1 MKEFVWKDEC
11 KIKSKEARMKG
22 KAILLFLCFFLV
34 VSVSAQYKDKVIGVH
49 TEVKAVVEDGQ
60 PEVYAQVAGGDKPGV
75 QILTCYTADEMGDQ
89 WQMIDL
95 SENSEIYWVV
105 EYTAVFNTNVRFT
118 IIVNGPE
125 YYEVVTEWYSA
136 KYKYYHL
143 TALQTNNNWLK
154 GTYTLTVIAEQQK
167 ARSGAESI
175 GSCRVRLY

>member
-22 KAILLFLCFFLV
+22 KAILLFLCFLLV
-34 VSVSAQYKDKVIGVH
+34 ASGSAQNQDKVIGVH
-49 TEVKAVVEDGQ
+49 TEVKAVLEDAQ

-75 QILTCYTADEMGDQ
+75 QVMICYTADEDGDQ

-105 EYTAVFNTNVRFT
+105 EYTAVFNTDVRFT
-118 IIVNGPE
+118 FIVNGPE
-125 YYEVVTEWYSA
+125 YYEVVTDWTPA
-136 KYKYYHL
+136 KYKNYHL

-154 GTYTLTVIAEQQK
+154 GTYTLTVIAEQEY

-175 GSCRVRLY
+175 SSCRVRLY